1 MIGTSFA
8 TTKSS
13 LCSLYF
19 DEAKS
24 MAASAFRLSSVTRF
38 AAATEGVLASPSP
51 SAPSSS
57 SSSCGSSLA
66 FCLESRKGSLSVTSY
81 PRRYALIG
89 VRSSLKTADTGVA
102 EPSLPSSEA
111 LPTASLSSSMPEP
124 QIDVGPPSIDLEFLG
139 LERGQDGFHKADKV
153 SVGSGEKLLRTVMN
167 EQKLELYGLYGK
179 IMNCGGGGSCGTC
192 IVEVLE
198 GSELLSE
205 RTDAEERYL
214 KKKPSTWRLACQ
226 TIVGDKTNSGKVVV
240 QRLPQKK

>member
-1 MIGTSFA
+1 
-8 TTKSS
+8 
-13 LCSLYF
+13 
-19 DEAKS
+19 
-24 MAASAFRLSSVTRF
+24 MAASAFSLSSVTRF

-66 FCLESRKGSLSVTSY
+66 FCLELRKGSLSVTSY
-81 PRRYALIG
+81 PRRYALIR
-89 VRSSLKTADTGVA
+89 VRSWLKTVDTGVA

-111 LPTASLSSSMPEP
+111 SLAAASSSSPEP
-124 QIDVGPPSIDLEFLG
+124 PIDVGPPSIDLEFLG
-139 LERGQDGFHKADKV
+139 LEQGHDGFPKADKV
-153 SVGSGEKLLRTVMN
+153 SVGSGEKVLRTVMN

-240 QRLPQKK
+240 RRLPQKK